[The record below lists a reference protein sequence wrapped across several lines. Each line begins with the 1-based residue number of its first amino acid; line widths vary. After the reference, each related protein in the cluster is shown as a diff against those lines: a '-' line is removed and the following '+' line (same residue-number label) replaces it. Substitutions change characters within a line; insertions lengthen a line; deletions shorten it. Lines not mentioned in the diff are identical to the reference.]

1 MGLGLTLYLLLI
13 TFSRSFWVGAFLAVI
28 ILGFF
33 SREKIIEIIKG
44 YRGLIWQWLKMF
56 VLSFVVI
63 LVALNLPPQGKTSMF
78 GDLLKNRLFDKEE
91 ALISRWQ
98 LWGPLTSEVLRN
110 PILGSGWA
118 QKITYKS
125 ADPRTVGDYTTY
137 SFEWGYLDI
146 ALKIG
151 FLGLLIYLVFL
162 VKLLYNKQR
171 TVFELGLI
179 LGAVAIAVTSFFS
192 PYLNH
197 PLGIGYLIII
207 GCYLNRN

>member
-1 MGLGLTLYLLLI
+1 
-13 TFSRSFWVGAFLAVI
+13 
-28 ILGFF
+28 
-33 SREKIIEIIKG
+33 
-44 YRGLIWQWLKMF
+44 MF

-63 LVALNLPPQGKTSMF
+63 LLTINLPPQGKTSLF
-78 GDLLKNRLFDKEE
+78 GDLLKDRLLEKEE

-98 LWGPLTSEVLRN
+98 LWGPLFNETLRH

-118 QKITYKS
+118 QKITYQS
-125 ADPRTVGDYTTY
+125 ADPRTAGDYTTY

-162 VKLLYNKQR
+162 VKLLYTKQR
-171 TVFELGLI
+171 TIFDLGLI
-179 LGAVAIAVTSFFS
+179 LGAIAIAITSFFS

-197 PLGIGYLIII
+197 PLGIGYLIFV
-207 GCYLNRN
+207 GCYLNNKI